1 MSKTFAEMKTNV
13 GNMVQETG
21 SDMATLIG
29 VWLNDKYQDVARR
42 MAWSVLIDFDY
53 SFSSATGTATYNLPT
68 TRFDREIYV
77 ADITDGAPLTRM
89 TEGNYW
95 EERSDTYAAGVL
107 TDSVPDVY
115 IILRQEGKIKL
126 FPTPAYIHVYA
137 MPYKMYPDTLTG
149 TAVPVILDIEYA
161 LELGAIADAWAY
173 LGKFQKSD
181 YYMQRYEVEVA
192 KRIAQE
198 RTQFNQYHQMMLKGY
213 RIGGVERLTG
223 DTSYADL

>member
-21 SDMATLIG
+21 SDMSTLIG
-29 VWLNDKYQDVARR
+29 VWLNDKYQDVSRR
-42 MAWSVLIDFDY
+42 MPWSALIDFDY

-68 TRFDREIYV
+68 TRFDREIYL

-95 EERSDTYAAGVL
+95 EERTDAYSAGIL

-115 IILRQEGKIKL
+115 LILRQEGKLRL
-126 FPTPAYIHVYA
+126 FPTPA
-137 MPYKMYPDTLTG
+137 G

-161 LELGAIADAWAY
+161 LELGAIAEAWAY
-173 LGKFQKSD
+173 LGRFQKAD
-181 YYMQRYEVEVA
+181 YFMQRYEVEVS

-213 RIGGVERLTG
+213 RICGVERMTG